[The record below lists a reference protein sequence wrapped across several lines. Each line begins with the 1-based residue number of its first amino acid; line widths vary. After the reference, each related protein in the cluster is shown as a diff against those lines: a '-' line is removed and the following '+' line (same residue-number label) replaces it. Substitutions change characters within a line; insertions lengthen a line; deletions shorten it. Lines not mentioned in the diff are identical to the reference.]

1 MAKIKIDNK
10 TQNTIFL
17 EGYAFL
23 PGITETQ
30 DLSKAEET
38 KIKKLL
44 DRPTMKERIE
54 KGLII
59 LNPKEEAAAGTKEE
73 QKELM

>member
-17 EGYAFL
+17 ASYAFL

-30 DLSKAEET
+30 DLTKAEET

-44 DRPTMKERIE
+44 DRPSMKERIE

-59 LNPKEEAAAGTKEE
+59 LNPKEEAAKEE